1 MIMARKKRR
10 MVIGLTILFLLII
23 ILAILLTLYFTT
35 DMFKSNKTLFE
46 KYLLQGMAQI
56 SNLDDET
63 HMNEL
68 NQLLENNKEQNV
80 LKGNITYEENG
91 QKDNVINNIN
101 LEITGQ
107 TDKKENYNY
116 QDISLTD
123 ENEQTLYKA
132 EYINDNNI
140 YGLRLE
146 GIKQFVSTDLE
157 KSTDENNKAKI
168 WEDLKNINI
177 EDYLGFSEEEKQILQ
192 TRYFNI
198 INNATNE
205 NSFTKQKNVTLIINE
220 QNYTANA
227 YIFSLTK
234 EELNNIYIEILNQI
248 KTDDII
254 LKKLENLD
262 NKINEYN
269 DIMQNGKT
277 SKIKEE
283 IVNKITEK
291 TEEIK
296 NSNIGSDQRRIIVY
310 ESQGKPI
317 SLGIVRYYR

>member
-157 KSTDENNKAKI
+157 KSTDENNKAK
-168 WEDLKNINI
+168 
-177 EDYLGFSEEEKQILQ
+177 
-192 TRYFNI
+192 
-198 INNATNE
+198 
-205 NSFTKQKNVTLIINE
+205 
-220 QNYTANA
+220 
-227 YIFSLTK
+227 
-234 EELNNIYIEILNQI
+234 
-248 KTDDII
+248 
-254 LKKLENLD
+254 
-262 NKINEYN
+262 
-269 DIMQNGKT
+269 
-277 SKIKEE
+277 
-283 IVNKITEK
+283 K
-291 TEEIK
+291 TE
-296 NSNIGSDQRRIIVY
+296 
-310 ESQGKPI
+310 P
-317 SLGIVRYYR
+317 

>member
-107 TDKKENYNY
+107 TDKKENYLSFY
-116 QDISLTD
+116 IIFLCFLSLYYTYLVLA
-123 ENEQTLYKA
+123 T
-132 EYINDNNI
+132 
-140 YGLRLE
+140 
-146 GIKQFVSTDLE
+146 FVE
-157 KSTDENNKAKI
+157 
-168 WEDLKNINI
+168 
-177 EDYLGFSEEEKQILQ
+177 
-192 TRYFNI
+192 R
-198 INNATNE
+198 
-205 NSFTKQKNVTLIINE
+205 
-220 QNYTANA
+220 
-227 YIFSLTK
+227 
-234 EELNNIYIEILNQI
+234 
-248 KTDDII
+248 
-254 LKKLENLD
+254 
-262 NKINEYN
+262 
-269 DIMQNGKT
+269 
-277 SKIKEE
+277 KIK
-283 IVNKITEK
+283 
-291 TEEIK
+291 
-296 NSNIGSDQRRIIVY
+296 
-310 ESQGKPI
+310 
-317 SLGIVRYYR
+317 